1 MEKSLIKVIVESH
14 NVLVQASR
22 PKTMNTPKDSTGG
35 CCPPPPCSAD
45 PFMEEISD
53 KIRRGEPV
61 GIMEVLAAIEY
72 QRKRKLQMPPP
83 FWKRVIRFF
92 LPNNN

>member
-1 MEKSLIKVIVESH
+1 
-14 NVLVQASR
+14 
-22 PKTMNTPKDSTGG
+22 MNTPKDSTGG

-61 GIMEVLAAIEY
+61 GIREAFLAIEY
-72 QRKRKLQMPPP
+72 QRLRKLQRPPL
-83 FWKRVIRFF
+83 WKRVIQFF
-92 LPNNN
+92 LPNVSDDLSRNAGPAGASKEGVQ